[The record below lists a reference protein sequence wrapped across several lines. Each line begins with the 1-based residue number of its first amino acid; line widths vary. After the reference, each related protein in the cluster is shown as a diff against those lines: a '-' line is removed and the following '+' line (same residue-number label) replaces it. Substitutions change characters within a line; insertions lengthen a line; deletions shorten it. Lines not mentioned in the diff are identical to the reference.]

1 MESLLKSQCFINGS
15 WKDAENKASFAVT
28 NPANRDEILRVAD
41 ASDKE
46 AREAVDAA
54 AAAFPAWKNTLP
66 KDRAKILRE
75 WHRLILKHAEELASI
90 LTSEQGKP
98 LAEARGEIAS
108 GAAMVEWSAEE
119 ARRYYGQTIPPFKSG
134 TRVMTTREPVGVVA
148 AITPWN
154 FPHSM
159 ITRKVAPA
167 LAAGCTVV
175 LKPAEDTPL
184 SALALA
190 ALAEE
195 AGFPKGIFNV
205 VPTSKPASVGNVL
218 TDDDRVRK
226 LSFTGSTEVGRMLMA
241 RCAPTLKRVSLE
253 LGGNAPFIVFDDADI
268 EAAISGV
275 MASKFRNAGQTCICA
290 NRIYVQK
297 GIYARFA
304 EALQKAI
311 VGLKVGNGQ
320 ETGVTTGPLINKEG
334 LDKVNAL
341 LKDATSKGGR
351 VACGGKQ
358 SALGGT
364 FYEPTLIL
372 DAKPEMRLS
381 KEEIFGP
388 IAALYPFET
397 EAEVIAMANASEY
410 GLAAYFWTK
419 DLGRAFRVT
428 EALEYGMVAVNESLL
443 ASEAVPFGG
452 VKHSGFGR
460 EGGKQS
466 LDDYTAIKY
475 TLFGG
480 I

>member
-1 MESLLKSQCFINGS
+1 MNPLLKTKIFSGGQ
-15 WKDAENKASFAVT
+15 WLDAISNQTFAVI
-28 NPANRDEILRVAD
+28 NPATGQEVARVAD
-41 ASDKE
+41 AGATE
-46 AREAVDAA
+46 AQAAVDAA
-54 AAAFPAWKNTLP
+54 TSAFQPWKNTLP
-66 KDRAKILRE
+66 KDRTKILRA
-75 WHRLILKHAEELASI
+75 WHALVLKHAEDLAKLLSA
-90 LTSEQGKP
+90 EQGKP

-108 GAAMVEWSAEE
+108 GAAMIEWSAEE
-119 ARRYYGQTIPPFKSG
+119 ARRYYGETIPPFKSR
-134 TRVMTTREPVGVVA
+134 TRVMTMREPVGVVA

-159 ITRKVAPA
+159 VTRKVAPA

-205 VPTSKPASVGNVL
+205 VPTSNPASVGNVL

-241 RCAPTLKRVSLE
+241 RCAPTLKRLSLE
-253 LGGNAPFIVFDDADI
+253 LGGNAPFIVFDDANLED
-268 EAAISGV
+268 AINGV

-297 GIYARFA
+297 GIYTRFA
-304 EALQKAI
+304 QALQKA
-311 VGLKVGNGQ
+311 VSALKLG
-320 ETGVTTGPLINKEG
+320 EATEAGVTTGPLINKDG
-334 LDKVNAL
+334 MAKVEAL
-341 LKDATSKGGR
+341 IKDALAKGASL
-351 VACGGKQ
+351 ACGGKP

-364 FYEPTLIL
+364 FFEPTLLL
-372 DAKPEMRLS
+372 DAKPDMRLS
-381 KEEIFGP
+381 GEEIFGP
-388 IAALYPFET
+388 VAALYSFET
-397 EAEVIAMANASEY
+397 EGEALSMANASEY
-410 GLAAYFWTK
+410 GLAAYVWTN
-419 DLGRAFRVT
+419 DLGRTFRMT

-475 TLFGG
+475 ALFGG